1 MIISEREKCTGC
13 GMCVDLC
20 GKNAITM
27 IKDSH
32 GFYYPNIDSE
42 RCISCGLCQKK
53 CPVNNC
59 FDQAS
64 TPQMVYA
71 AWHKNKDIRKR
82 STSGGVFTALAEQ
95 VINNGGVVAGVKWN
109 DDFQAVHFIAE
120 NMKDLSLFNGSKYV
134 QSHADSVY
142 LKVRAALS
150 DNKIVLFS
158 GTPCQNN
165 ALKLFLGRDYPNLY
179 MIDLVCHGVPSEEV
193 LSRYL
198 AERTN
203 NIDSI
208 KHISF
213 RAKKPFW
220 DWGYVSI
227 DFDNQQAYSA
237 LTNEDSYFAIFNI
250 GYSLRESCHKC
261 RYCNMNRYGDIT
273 LADFWGYRANSF
285 KTRDYLKGTSLVMIN
300 SRKGETL
307 FRKVQNTLVWSES
320 TKEEALRGQQA
331 LKKPF
336 PPPEEEVR
344 NFWSDFE
351 EGMSIDQLRDK
362 YIGGVPLSPP
372 KHLWLRRI
380 FYRYRW
386 LFKTNGKFKK

>member
-20 GKNAITM
+20 SKNAITM

-53 CPVNNC
+53 CPVNNSS
-59 FDQAS
+59 DQAS
-64 TPQMVYA
+64 TPKMIYA

-82 STSGGVFTALAEQ
+82 STSGGVFTAIAEQ
-95 VINNGGVVAGVKWN
+95 VIDNGGVVAGVKWN
-109 DDFQAVHFIAE
+109 DDFQAIHFIAD
-120 NMKDLSLFNGSKYV
+120 NKKDLSLFNESKYV

-142 LKVRAALS
+142 LKVKAALG

-165 ALKLFLGRDYPNLY
+165 ALKLFLGKDYPNLY

-193 LSRYL
+193 LYRYL

-203 NIDSI
+203 NIESI

-213 RAKKPFW
+213 RAKKPLW
-220 DWGYVSI
+220 DWGYVTI
-227 DFDNQQAYSA
+227 HFRNQPDYSV
-237 LTNEDSYFAIFNI
+237 LMNEDPYYALFNI
-250 GYSLRESCHKC
+250 GYSLRTSCHNC
-261 RYCNMNRYGDIT
+261 RYCNMNRFGDIT
-273 LADFWGYRANSF
+273 LADFWGYRPRHF
-285 KTRDYLKGTSLVMIN
+285 KTRDYLKGTSLVMLN
-300 SRKGETL
+300 SEKGKAI
-307 FRKVQNTLVWSES
+307 FRQVAHNFIWDEA
-320 TKEEALRGQQA
+320 TKEEAMNGQQA

-336 PPPEEEVR
+336 TLPEEELQA
-344 NFWSDFE
+344 FWNDYD
-351 EGMSIDQLRDK
+351 EGMSIDGLRDK
-362 YIGGVPLSPP
+362 YIGGVPFSPP
-372 KHLWLRRI
+372 KLLWLRRI
-380 FYRYRW
+380 YYKYRW
-386 LFKTNGKFKK
+386 LIRSNGKLKK